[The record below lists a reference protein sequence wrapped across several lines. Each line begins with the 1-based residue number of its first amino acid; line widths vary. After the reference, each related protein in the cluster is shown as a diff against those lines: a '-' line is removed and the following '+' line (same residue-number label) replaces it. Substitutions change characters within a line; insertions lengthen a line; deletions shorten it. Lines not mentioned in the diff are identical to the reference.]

1 MYISYCSCHYNKI
14 HGWSNFLKEK
24 LIFLR
29 VSWRCFA
36 SSQCWGDL
44 RSRNSHCQ
52 FQRCPLQI
60 VGTRKQKKNHTI
72 EPKVSMHFKDIFPV
86 SHFHLST
93 PYLKVFTVFKLS
105 LQSEDSGSQK
115 CKNVEDILYSQ
126 LYFLPAPKAHDD
138 LTMKIYSQYVIVP
151 QCLNSI
157 NNIQNSTSKQDTNL
171 TWNILK
177 CMGHFHNPR
186 YIVVTSKLPIFLG
199 ITNRL

>member
-1 MYISYCSCHYNKI
+1 MKQLLKRKINFSQGFLEMLCLLTMLGRLESKNKSVFV
-14 HGWSNFLKEK
+14 G
-24 LIFLR
+24 
-29 VSWRCFA
+29 
-36 SSQCWGDL
+36 
-44 RSRNSHCQ
+44 RNSHCQ

-105 LQSEDSGSQK
+105 LQAEDSGSQK
-115 CKNVEDILYSQ
+115 CKNVEDILYSL
-126 LYFLPAPKAHDD
+126 LYFLPAPKAHDH
-138 LTMKIYSQYVIVP
+138 LTMIIYSQYVIVL

-177 CMGHFHNPR
+177 FMGHFHNPR
-186 YIVVTSKLPIFLG
+186 YIMVTSKLPIFLG

>member
-1 MYISYCSCHYNKI
+1 MKQLLKRKI
-14 HGWSNFLKEK
+14 NFSQG
-24 LIFLR
+24 FLEMLCLLTMLGR
-29 VSWRCFA
+29 LESKSKSVFV
-36 SSQCWGDL
+36 G
-44 RSRNSHCQ
+44 RNTHCQ

-72 EPKVSMHFKDIFPV
+72 EPKVSIHFKDIFPV

-105 LQSEDSGSQK
+105 LQAEDSGSQK

-126 LYFLPAPKAHDD
+126 LYFLPAPKAHDH
-138 LTMKIYSQYVIVP
+138 LTMIIYSQYVIVL

-157 NNIQNSTSKQDTNL
+157 NNIQNSTSKQDANL

-177 CMGHFHNPR
+177 FMGHFHNPR
-186 YIVVTSKLPIFLG
+186 YIMVTSKLPIFLG

>member
-1 MYISYCSCHYNKI
+1 MLCLLTMLGRLESKNKSVFV
-14 HGWSNFLKEK
+14 G
-24 LIFLR
+24 
-29 VSWRCFA
+29 
-36 SSQCWGDL
+36 
-44 RSRNSHCQ
+44 RNSHCQ

-105 LQSEDSGSQK
+105 LQAEGSGSQK

-126 LYFLPAPKAHDD
+126 LYFLPASKAHDH
-138 LTMKIYSQYVIVP
+138 LTMIIYSQYVIVL

-177 CMGHFHNPR
+177 FMGHFHNPR
-186 YIVVTSKLPIFLG
+186 YIMVTSKLPIFLG

>member
-1 MYISYCSCHYNKI
+1 MKQLLKRKINFSQGFLEMLCLLTMLGRLESKNKSVFV
-14 HGWSNFLKEK
+14 G
-24 LIFLR
+24 
-29 VSWRCFA
+29 
-36 SSQCWGDL
+36 
-44 RSRNSHCQ
+44 RNSHCQ

-105 LQSEDSGSQK
+105 LQAEDSGSQK

-126 LYFLPAPKAHDD
+126 LYFLPAPKAHDH
-138 LTMKIYSQYVIVP
+138 LTIIIYSQYVIVL

-177 CMGHFHNPR
+177 FMGHFHNPR
-186 YIVVTSKLPIFLG
+186 YIMVTSKLPIFLG

>member
-1 MYISYCSCHYNKI
+1 
-14 HGWSNFLKEK
+14 
-24 LIFLR
+24 
-29 VSWRCFA
+29 
-36 SSQCWGDL
+36 
-44 RSRNSHCQ
+44 
-52 FQRCPLQI
+52 
-60 VGTRKQKKNHTI
+60 
-72 EPKVSMHFKDIFPV
+72 MHFKDIFPV

-105 LQSEDSGSQK
+105 LQAEDSGSQK

-126 LYFLPAPKAHDD
+126 LYFLPAPKAHDH
-138 LTMKIYSQYVIVP
+138 LTMIIYSQYVIVL

-177 CMGHFHNPR
+177 FMGHFHNPR
-186 YIVVTSKLPIFLG
+186 YIMVTSKLPIFLG